1 MVIQTELVKSVLNGL
16 KRGDCWCEM
25 AVGNPMVSSHDK
37 DCLRAQAL
45 TLMLEEESH
54 VYYQKS

>member
-16 KRGDCWCEM
+16 KCLNSCWCGRNEGEGHSE
-25 AVGNPMVSSHDK
+25 A
-37 DCLRAQAL
+37 CLRAQAL

-54 VYYQKS
+54 VNYQKS